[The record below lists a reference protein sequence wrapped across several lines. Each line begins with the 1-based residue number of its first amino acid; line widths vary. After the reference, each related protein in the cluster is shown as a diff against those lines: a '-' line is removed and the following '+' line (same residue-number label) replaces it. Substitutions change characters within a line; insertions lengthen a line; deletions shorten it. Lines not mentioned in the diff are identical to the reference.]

1 MSVAHVT
8 PQRQPPADLLT
19 AYEGVGHTRKIDL
32 SVSLTDFA
40 ENTDIVRLHRHR
52 TTTAEPTVEQHVPR

>member
-19 AYEGVGHTRKIDL
+19 AYEGVRHTRKIDL

-40 ENTDIVRLHRHR
+40 EDTDIG
-52 TTTAEPTVEQHVPR
+52 TAPSASNNDR

>member
-8 PQRQPPADLLT
+8 HERQPPADLLT
-19 AYEGVGHTRKIDL
+19 AYQGVGHTREIDL

-40 ENTDIVRLHRHR
+40 EDTDIG
-52 TTTAEPTVEQHVPR
+52 TAPSASNNDR